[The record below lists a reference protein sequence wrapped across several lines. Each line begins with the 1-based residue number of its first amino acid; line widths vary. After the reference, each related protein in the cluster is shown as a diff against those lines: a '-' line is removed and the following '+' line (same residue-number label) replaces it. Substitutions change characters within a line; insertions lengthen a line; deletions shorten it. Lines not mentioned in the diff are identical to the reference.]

1 MGLVANSANK
11 RMSDRTFCLKR
22 SDDAPTC
29 IEYHQ
34 LYKLVF
40 YLKRGMAV
48 ASKIGLTFLALF
60 FLELW
65 VIIKVGSV
73 IGGLSV
79 IVLMIIAATYGVSLV
94 RSQGIRTVMTLQ
106 QQMAQGQAP
115 AETML
120 EGVALLLA
128 GVLFIFPG
136 FLSDIVALLLLQPQ
150 LRKFAI
156 QWLVRQGKWK
166 VYSAGGSTFEGE
178 SHTVNRDADAV
189 VHDQKPHQGTTIDGE
204 YEHKDDQK

>member
-1 MGLVANSANK
+1 M
-11 RMSDRTFCLKR
+11 
-22 SDDAPTC
+22 
-29 IEYHQ
+29 
-34 LYKLVF
+34 
-40 YLKRGMAV
+40 

-106 QQMAQGQAP
+106 QQLAQGQAP
-115 AETML
+115 AGTML
-120 EGVALLLA
+120 EGVALLLS
-128 GVLFIFPG
+128 GILFIFPG

-150 LRKFAI
+150 LRKLAI
-156 QWLVRQGKWK
+156 QWLLSQGKWK
-166 VYSAGGSTFEGE
+166 TYSAGGTTFEGE
-178 SHTVNRDADAV
+178 SQTVHRDTDSV
-189 VHDQKPHQGTTIDGE
+189 THNPKSHQGTTIDGE